1 MRARHAGVVTAESL
15 NRRRSQDHIKPRDV
29 VLQVLVVGLPA
40 QDDAADESA
49 AAGKVP
55 KALIRQ
61 IEQFFLSTASGMD
74 EKT

>member
-1 MRARHAGVVTAESL
+1 MVTAESL
-15 NRRRSQDHIKPRDV
+15 NRRRSQDHIRPRDV
-29 VLQVLVVGLPA
+29 VLQVLVIGLPA
-40 QDDAADESA
+40 QDDADA